1 MSIKKTIEIEARVD
15 KAEKDLEGVAAG
27 VQSIDSSLKEVK
39 QSSSVA
45 AKGIRGIG
53 TALKAAGI
61 GLVISLLGELKE
73 VFSSNQ
79 RVADGFSTVLETISV
94 VFNQVATAAFNVYDQ
109 ITDTTGSFDAM
120 GKVIGGLITLAITP
134 LKLAFFGI
142 TLGVKKAQ
150 LIWEQ
155 SFFGDND
162 PATVRRLKQEIL
174 ETKINIEEVAKA
186 SVEAG
191 KAIYNNFSEAV
202 SEVAEVGTTIV
213 KEIKKIDI
221 ADARATAAANV
232 RAEKASKLATARN
245 RIILEQK
252 DRESEKLRQVRDDE
266 AATIE
271 DRIKANNDL
280 ALVLKEQERLMLKN
294 ADAILNAAQA
304 QFDKNGNDENAL
316 ALLEAKAEKEGI
328 LAQITGLQS
337 EQLTNVNGLERERLD
352 LIDEANE
359 KIAEDIEIED
369 ERIAA
374 IQKLTDFQILTTV
387 EKLQRDRDTALAELE
402 LLNATEEEKQKVR
415 DHYAQQEVELSELT
429 TSQKLNLAADAL
441 GNIATIAGEESKVGK
456 AAAIAQAT
464 ISTYLG
470 AQEAFSSLA
479 GIPVVG
485 PALGALAAGAA
496 IVSGIATVKKIASTK
511 TPSGSSGG
519 GASISAPQRTT
530 TSASAPPAFNVVG
543 ASETNQLAQSIGQE
557 EKQPLKAFVVSNDVT
572 DAQALDRNI
581 VENASIG

>member
-120 GKVIGGLITLAITP
+120 GKVIKGLLTLAFTP

-142 TLGVKKAQ
+142 TLGVQKAQ
-150 LIWEQ
+150 LMWEE

-162 PATVRRLKQEIL
+162 PETIKRLKASIL
-174 ETKINIEEVAKA
+174 ETKTNIVEVGKA
-186 SVEAG
+186 AAEAG
-191 KAIYNNFSEAV
+191 KNIVNNFSEAV
-202 SEVAEVGTTIV
+202 SEVGAIGTSIV
-213 KEIKKIDI
+213 KEVGKIDL
-221 ADARATAAANV
+221 ADAKATAEANV

-252 DRESEKLRQVRDDE
+252 DRESEKLRQIRDDE

-328 LAQITGLQS
+328 LAQITGFQS
-337 EQLTNVNGLERERLD
+337 EQMTNVNSLERERLD
-352 LIDEANE
+352 LIKEEEELKIEIAETEAE
-359 KIAEDIEIED
+359 RIAKIAEDKEKAHQDELRQKEEIRQATLSNLD
-369 ERIAA
+369 TIIAA
-374 IQKLTDFQILTTV
+374 AGSETKIGRALFIAKQAMLIKEQIAKAKATLM
-387 EKLQRDRDTALAELE
+387 ELG
-402 LLNATEEEKQKVR
+402 LIAAKG
-415 DHYAQQEVELSELT
+415 
-429 TSQKLNLAADAL
+429 AADVAS
-441 GNIATIAGEESKVGK
+441 GAGATAKVGFP
-456 AAAIAQAT
+456 ANIPLLIAFAAQA
-464 ISTYLG
+464 
-470 AQEAFSSLA
+470 A
-479 GIPVVG
+479 GIFGSIKSAVNAAKG
-485 PALGALAAGAA
+485 SASKMGA
-496 IVSGIATVKKIASTK
+496 
-511 TPSGSSGG
+511 SGG
-519 GASISAPQRTT
+519 GGSVSAPRLSV
-530 TSASAPPAFNVVG
+530 SASAPAAFNVVG

>member
-27 VQSIDSSLKEVK
+27 VQSIDKNLKDVK
-39 QSSSVA
+39 KSSSVA

-79 RVADGFSTVLETISV
+79 RVADGFSTVLETLSI
-94 VFNQVATAAFNVYDQ
+94 VFNQVATAAFNVYDK
-109 ITDTTGSFDAM
+109 ITETRGSFDALF
-120 GKVIGGLITLAITP
+120 KVIKGGMTLALSP
-134 LKLAFFGI
+134 LQLAFYGI
-142 TLGVKKAQ
+142 NLGVQKAQ
-150 LIWEQ
+150 LMWEK

-162 PATVRRLKQEIL
+162 PETIKRLKASIL
-174 ETKINIEEVAKA
+174 ETKTNIVEVGNAA
-186 SVEAG
+186 LQAG
-191 KAIYNNFSEAV
+191 KDIVNNFSEAV
-202 SEVAEVGTTIV
+202 SEVGAIGTAIVEEVG
-213 KEIKKIDI
+213 KIDL
-221 ADARATAAANV
+221 ADARATAEANV

-252 DRESEKLRQVRDDE
+252 DREAEKLRQIRDDE
-266 AATIE
+266 SATIE

-328 LAQITGLQS
+328 LAQITGFQS
-337 EQLTNVNGLERERLD
+337 EQMTNVNSLERERLD
-352 LIDEANE
+352 LIKEEEELKIEIAETEAE
-359 KIAEDIEIED
+359 RIAKIAEDKEKAHQDELKQKEEIRQATLSNLD
-369 ERIAA
+369 TIIAA
-374 IQKLTDFQILTTV
+374 AGSETKIGRALFIAKQAMLIKEQIA
-387 EKLQRDRDTALAELE
+387 KAK
-402 LLNATEEEKQKVR
+402 ATL
-415 DHYAQQEVELSELT
+415 VELGLI
-429 TSQKLNLAADAL
+429 AAKGGADVAS
-441 GNIATIAGEESKVGK
+441 GFGATAKVGFP
-456 AAAIAQAT
+456 ANIPLLIAFAAQA
-464 ISTYLG
+464 
-470 AQEAFSSLA
+470 A
-479 GIPVVG
+479 GIFGSIKSAVNAAKG
-485 PALGALAAGAA
+485 SASKMGA
-496 IVSGIATVKKIASTK
+496 
-511 TPSGSSGG
+511 SGG
-519 GASISAPQRTT
+519 GGSVSAPRLSV
-530 TSASAPPAFNVVG
+530 SASVPPAFNVVG

>member
-120 GKVIGGLITLAITP
+120 GKVIKGLLTLAFTP

-142 TLGVKKAQ
+142 TLGVQKAQ
-150 LIWEQ
+150 LMWEE

-162 PATVRRLKQEIL
+162 PETIKRLKASIL
-174 ETKINIEEVAKA
+174 ETKTNIVEVGKA
-186 SVEAG
+186 AAEAG
-191 KAIYNNFSEAV
+191 KNIVNNFSEAV
-202 SEVAEVGTTIV
+202 SEVGAIGTSIV
-213 KEIKKIDI
+213 KEVGKIDL
-221 ADARATAAANV
+221 ADARATAEANV

-252 DRESEKLRQVRDDE
+252 DRESEKLRQIRDDE

-328 LAQITGLQS
+328 LAQITGFQS
-337 EQLTNVNGLERERLD
+337 EQMTNVNSLERERLD
-352 LIDEANE
+352 LIKEEEELKIEIAETEAE
-359 KIAEDIEIED
+359 RIAKIAEDKEKAHQDELRQKEEIRQATLSNLD
-369 ERIAA
+369 TIIAA
-374 IQKLTDFQILTTV
+374 AGSETKIGRALFIAKQAMLIKEQIA
-387 EKLQRDRDTALAELE
+387 KAK
-402 LLNATEEEKQKVR
+402 ATL
-415 DHYAQQEVELSELT
+415 VELGLIAA
-429 TSQKLNLAADAL
+429 KGAADVAS
-441 GNIATIAGEESKVGK
+441 GAGATAKVGFPQNIPLLI
-456 AAAIAQAT
+456 AFAAQA
-464 ISTYLG
+464 
-470 AQEAFSSLA
+470 A
-479 GIPVVG
+479 GIFGSIKSAVNAAKG
-485 PALGALAAGAA
+485 SASKMGA
-496 IVSGIATVKKIASTK
+496 
-511 TPSGSSGG
+511 SGG
-519 GASISAPQRTT
+519 GGSVSAPRLSV
-530 TSASAPPAFNVVG
+530 SASAPPAFNVVG
-543 ASETNQLAQSIGQE
+543 ASETNQLAQSIGQD
-557 EKQPLKAFVVSNDVT
+557 EKQP
-572 DAQALDRNI
+572 
-581 VENASIG
+581 

>member
-15 KAEKDLEGVAAG
+15 KAEKDLKGVAAG
-27 VQSIDSSLKEVK
+27 VQSIDKNLKDVK
-39 QSSSVA
+39 KSSSIA

-79 RVADGFSTVLETISV
+79 RVADGFSTVLETVSI
-94 VFNQVATAAFNVYDQ
+94 VFNEVATAAFTVYDK
-109 ITDTTGSFDAM
+109 ITDTNGSFDAM
-120 GKVIGGLITLAITP
+120 GKVIKGLFTLALTP
-134 LKLAFFGI
+134 LKLAFYGI
-142 TLGVKKAQ
+142 NLAVKKAQ
-150 LIWEQ
+150 LIWEE

-162 PATVRRLKQEIL
+162 PETVKRLKSEIA
-174 ETKINIEEVAKA
+174 ETKTNIVEVGKA
-186 SVEAG
+186 AAEAG
-191 KAIYNNFSEAV
+191 KSIVNNFSEAV
-202 SEVAEVGTTIV
+202 SEVGAIGTAIV
-213 KEIKKIDI
+213 EELGKIDL
-221 ADARATAAANV
+221 ADAKATAEANV

-252 DRESEKLRQVRDDE
+252 DREAEKLRQIRDDE
-266 AATIE
+266 SATIE

-304 QFDKNGNDENAL
+304 QFNKNGNDENAL

-328 LAQITGLQS
+328 LAQITGFQS
-337 EQLTNVNGLERERLD
+337 EQMTNVNSLERERLD
-352 LIDEANE
+352 LIDEGNE
-359 KIAEDIEIED
+359 KIAEDIKIED

-374 IQKLTDFQILTTV
+374 IQKLTDFQILSTV
-387 EKLQRDRDTALAELE
+387 EKLHRDRDAALAELE
-402 LLNATEEEKQKVR
+402 LLGATEEDKQKLR
-415 DHYAQQEVELSELT
+415 DHYAKKELELNKLT
-429 TSQKLNLAADAL
+429 TDQKLDLASNAL
-441 GNIATIAGEESKVGK
+441 GNIAGMLGESSAAGK
-456 AAAIAQAT
+456 AAAIAQTT
-464 ISTYLG
+464 IETYKG
-470 AQEAFSSLA
+470 AQSAFSSLA
-479 GIPVVG
+479 GIPIVG
-485 PALGALAAGAA
+485 PVLGGIAAAA
-496 IVSGIATVKKIASTK
+496 AVASGIATVKKIASTK
-511 TPSGSSGG
+511 TPGGSGGGG
-519 GASISAPQRTT
+519 GASISAPQRV
-530 TSASAPPAFNVVG
+530 SASAPPSFNVVG

>member
-1 MSIKKTIEIEARVD
+1 MSVKKTIEIEARVD
-15 KAEKDLEGVAAG
+15 KAEKDLKGVAAG
-27 VQSIDSSLKEVK
+27 VQSIDSSLKDVK
-39 QSSSVA
+39 KSSSVA
-45 AKGIRGIG
+45 AKGIKGIG

-120 GKVIGGLITLAITP
+120 GKVIKGLLTLAFTP

-142 TLGVKKAQ
+142 TLGVQKAQ
-150 LIWEQ
+150 LMWEE

-162 PATVRRLKQEIL
+162 PETIKRLKASIL
-174 ETKINIEEVAKA
+174 ETKTNIVEVGKA
-186 SVEAG
+186 AAEAG
-191 KAIYNNFSEAV
+191 KNIVNNFSEAV
-202 SEVAEVGTTIV
+202 SEVGAIGTSIV
-213 KEIKKIDI
+213 KQVGKIDL
-221 ADARATAAANV
+221 ADARATAEANV

-252 DRESEKLRQVRDDE
+252 DRESEKLRQIRDDE

-328 LAQITGLQS
+328 LAQITGFQS
-337 EQLTNVNGLERERLD
+337 EQLINVNGLERERLD
-352 LIDEANE
+352 LIDEGNE

-429 TSQKLNLAADAL
+429 TTQKLNLAADAL

-519 GASISAPQRTT
+519 GSSISAPQRTT
-530 TSASAPPAFNVVG
+530 TSAATPPAFNVVG

>member
-15 KAEKDLEGVAAG
+15 KAEKDLKGVAAG
-27 VQSIDSSLKEVK
+27 VQSIDKNLKDVK
-39 QSSSVA
+39 KSSSVA

-79 RVADGFSTVLETISV
+79 RVADGFSTVLETISI
-94 VFNQVATAAFNVYDQ
+94 VFNEVATAAFNVYDK
-109 ITDTTGSFDAM
+109 ITDTNGSFDAM
-120 GKVIGGLITLAITP
+120 GKVIKGLFTLALTP
-134 LKLAFFGI
+134 LKLAFYGI
-142 TLGVKKAQ
+142 NLAVKKAQ
-150 LIWEQ
+150 LIWEE

-162 PATVRRLKQEIL
+162 PETVKRLKSEIL
-174 ETKINIEEVAKA
+174 ETKTNIVEVGKA
-186 SVEAG
+186 AAEAG
-191 KAIYNNFSEAV
+191 KSIVNNFSEAV
-202 SEVAEVGTTIV
+202 SEAGAIGTAIV
-213 KEIKKIDI
+213 EELGKIDL
-221 ADARATAAANV
+221 ADAKATAEANV

-252 DRESEKLRQVRDDE
+252 DREAEKLRQIRDDE
-266 AATIE
+266 SATIE

-328 LAQITGLQS
+328 LAQITGFQS
-337 EQLTNVNGLERERLD
+337 EQMTNVNSLERERLD
-352 LIDEANE
+352 LIKEEEELKIEIAETEAE
-359 KIAEDIEIED
+359 RIAKIAEDKEKAHQDELKQKEEIRQATLSNLD
-369 ERIAA
+369 TIIAA
-374 IQKLTDFQILTTV
+374 AGSETKIGRALFIAKQAMLIKEQIA
-387 EKLQRDRDTALAELE
+387 KAK
-402 LLNATEEEKQKVR
+402 ATL
-415 DHYAQQEVELSELT
+415 VELGLI
-429 TSQKLNLAADAL
+429 AAKGGADVAS
-441 GNIATIAGEESKVGK
+441 GFGATAKVGFP
-456 AAAIAQAT
+456 ANIPLLIAFAAQA
-464 ISTYLG
+464 
-470 AQEAFSSLA
+470 A
-479 GIPVVG
+479 GIFGSIKSAVNAAKG
-485 PALGALAAGAA
+485 SASKMGA
-496 IVSGIATVKKIASTK
+496 
-511 TPSGSSGG
+511 SGG
-519 GASISAPQRTT
+519 GGSVSAPRLSV
-530 TSASAPPAFNVVG
+530 SASVPAAFNVVG

>member
-15 KAEKDLEGVAAG
+15 KAEKDLKGVAAG
-27 VQSIDSSLKEVK
+27 VQSIDKNLKDVK
-39 QSSSVA
+39 KSSSVA

-79 RVADGFSTVLETISV
+79 RVADGFSTVLETVSI
-94 VFNQVATAAFNVYDQ
+94 VFNEVATAAFTVYDK
-109 ITDTTGSFDAM
+109 ITDTNGSFDAM
-120 GKVIGGLITLAITP
+120 GKVIKGLFTLALTP
-134 LKLAFFGI
+134 LKLAFYGI
-142 TLGVKKAQ
+142 NLAVKKAQ
-150 LIWEQ
+150 LIWEE

-162 PATVRRLKQEIL
+162 PETVKRLKSEIA
-174 ETKINIEEVAKA
+174 ETKTNIVEVGNAA
-186 SVEAG
+186 LEAG
-191 KAIYNNFSEAV
+191 KSIVNNFSEAV
-202 SEVAEVGTTIV
+202 SEVGAIGTAIV
-213 KEIKKIDI
+213 EELGKIDL
-221 ADARATAAANV
+221 ADAKATAEANV

-252 DRESEKLRQVRDDE
+252 DREAEKLRQIRDDE
-266 AATIE
+266 SATIE

-304 QFDKNGNDENAL
+304 QFNKNGNDENAL

-328 LAQITGLQS
+328 LAQITGFQS
-337 EQLTNVNGLERERLD
+337 EQMTNVNSLERERLD
-352 LIDEANE
+352 LIDEGNE
-359 KIAEDIEIED
+359 KIAEDIKIED

-374 IQKLTDFQILTTV
+374 IQKLTDFQILSTV
-387 EKLQRDRDTALAELE
+387 EKLHRDRDAALAELE
-402 LLNATEEEKQKVR
+402 LLGATEEDKQKLR
-415 DHYAQQEVELSELT
+415 DHYAKKELELNKLT
-429 TSQKLNLAADAL
+429 TDQKLDLASNAL
-441 GNIATIAGEESKVGK
+441 GNIAGMLGESSAAGK
-456 AAAIAQAT
+456 AAAIAQTT
-464 ISTYLG
+464 IETYKG
-470 AQEAFSSLA
+470 AQSAFSSLA
-479 GIPVVG
+479 GIPIVG
-485 PALGALAAGAA
+485 PVLGGIAAAA
-496 IVSGIATVKKIASTK
+496 AVASGIATVKKIASTK
-511 TPSGSSGG
+511 TPGGSGGGG
-519 GASISAPQRTT
+519 GASISAPQRV
-530 TSASAPPAFNVVG
+530 SASAPPSFNVVG

>member
-1 MSIKKTIEIEARVD
+1 M
-15 KAEKDLEGVAAG
+15 
-27 VQSIDSSLKEVK
+27 Q
-39 QSSSVA
+39 Q
-45 AKGIRGIG
+45 
-53 TALKAAGI
+53 
-61 GLVISLLGELKE
+61 
-73 VFSSNQ
+73 
-79 RVADGFSTVLETISV
+79 
-94 VFNQVATAAFNVYDQ
+94 
-109 ITDTTGSFDAM
+109 
-120 GKVIGGLITLAITP
+120 GLIE
-134 LKLAFFGI
+134 KYDR
-142 TLGVKKAQ
+142 Q
-150 LIWEQ
+150 
-155 SFFGDND
+155 
-162 PATVRRLKQEIL
+162 
-174 ETKINIEEVAKA
+174 
-186 SVEAG
+186 
-191 KAIYNNFSEAV
+191 
-202 SEVAEVGTTIV
+202 AE
-213 KEIKKIDI
+213 
-221 ADARATAAANV
+221 
-232 RAEKASKLATARN
+232 L
-245 RIILEQK
+245 Q
-252 DRESEKLRQVRDDE
+252 RQIRDDE
-266 AATIE
+266 SKSIE
-271 DRIKANNDL
+271 ERVAANNKLGEILD
-280 ALVLKEQERLMLKN
+280 EQEESMLN
-294 ADAILNAAQA
+294 LADIQLAAAQA
-304 QFDKNGNDENAL
+304 QYDKNQNQENYI
-316 ALLEAKAEKEGI
+316 ALLEAQNEKEAVQAQ
-328 LAQITGLQS
+328 LAGFRS
-337 EQLTNVNGLERERLD
+337 EQLTNINSLERDRLS
-352 LIDEANE
+352 LIDEAKE

-374 IQKLTDFQILTTV
+374 IQKLIDFQILTAV
-387 EKLQRDRDTALAELE
+387 EKLQRDRDTAIAELE

-429 TSQKLNLAADAL
+429 TTQKLNLAADAL

-543 ASETNQLAQSIGQE
+543 ASETNQLAQSIGQD

>member
-15 KAEKDLEGVAAG
+15 KAEKDLKGVAAG
-27 VQSIDSSLKEVK
+27 VQSIDKNLKDVK
-39 QSSSVA
+39 KSSSVA

-79 RVADGFSTVLETISV
+79 RVADGFSTVLETISI
-94 VFNQVATAAFNVYDQ
+94 VFNQVATAAFNVYDK
-109 ITDTTGSFDAM
+109 ITETSGSFDALF
-120 GKVIGGLITLAITP
+120 KVIKGGMTLAITP
-134 LKLAFFGI
+134 LKLAFYGI
-142 TLGVKKAQ
+142 SLAVKKAQ
-150 LIWEQ
+150 LIWEE

-162 PATVRRLKQEIL
+162 PETVKRLKASIL
-174 ETKINIEEVAKA
+174 ETKINIVEVGKA
-186 SVEAG
+186 AAEAG
-191 KAIYNNFSEAV
+191 KSIVNNFSEAV
-202 SEVAEVGTTIV
+202 SEVGAIGTAIVEEVG
-213 KEIKKIDI
+213 KIDL

-252 DRESEKLRQVRDDE
+252 DREAEKLRQIRDDE
-266 AATIE
+266 SATIE

-328 LAQITGLQS
+328 LAQITGFQS
-337 EQLTNVNGLERERLD
+337 EQMTNVNSLERERLD
-352 LIDEANE
+352 LIDEGNE
-359 KIAEDIEIED
+359 KIAEDIKIED

-374 IQKLTDFQILTTV
+374 IQKLTNFQILSTV
-387 EKLQRDRDTALAELE
+387 EKLHRDRDAALAELD
-402 LLNATEEEKQKVR
+402 LLDGTLEDKQKLR
-415 DHYAQQEVELSELT
+415 DHYAQKELELDKLT
-429 TSQKLNLAADAL
+429 TDQKLDLASNAL
-441 GNIATIAGEESKVGK
+441 GNIAGMLGESSAAGK
-456 AAAIAQAT
+456 AAAIAQTT
-464 ISTYLG
+464 IETYKG
-470 AQEAFSSLA
+470 AQSAFSSLA
-479 GIPVVG
+479 GIPIVG
-485 PALGALAAGAA
+485 PVLGGIAAAAA
-496 IVSGIATVKKIASTK
+496 ISSGIATVKKIASTK
-511 TPSGSSGG
+511 TPGGSAGG
-519 GASISAPQRTT
+519 GASISAPQRV
-530 TSASAPPAFNVVG
+530 SASAPPAFNVVG

>member
-15 KAEKDLEGVAAG
+15 KAEKDLEGVASG
-27 VQSIDSSLKEVK
+27 VQSIDKNLKDVK
-39 QSSSVA
+39 KSSSVA

-79 RVADGFSTVLETISV
+79 RVADGFSTVLETISI
-94 VFNQVATAAFNVYDQ
+94 VFNEVATAAFNVYDK
-109 ITDTTGSFDAM
+109 ITDTNGSFDAM
-120 GKVIGGLITLAITP
+120 GKVIKGLFTLALTP
-134 LKLAFFGI
+134 LKLAFYGI
-142 TLGVKKAQ
+142 NLAVKKAQ
-150 LIWEQ
+150 LIWEE

-162 PATVRRLKQEIL
+162 PETVKRLKSEIL
-174 ETKINIEEVAKA
+174 ETKTNIVEVGKA
-186 SVEAG
+186 AAEAG
-191 KAIYNNFSEAV
+191 KSIVNNFSEAV
-202 SEVAEVGTTIV
+202 SEAGAIGTAIV
-213 KEIKKIDI
+213 EELGKIDL
-221 ADARATAAANV
+221 ADAKATAEANV

-252 DRESEKLRQVRDDE
+252 DREAEKLRQIRDDE
-266 AATIE
+266 SATIE

-328 LAQITGLQS
+328 LAQITGFQS
-337 EQLTNVNGLERERLD
+337 EQMTNVNSLERERLD
-352 LIDEANE
+352 LIKEEEELKIEIAETEAE
-359 KIAEDIEIED
+359 RIAKIAEDKEKAHQDELKQKEEIRQATLSNLD
-369 ERIAA
+369 TIIAA
-374 IQKLTDFQILTTV
+374 AGSETKVGRALFIAKQAMLIKEQIA
-387 EKLQRDRDTALAELE
+387 KAK
-402 LLNATEEEKQKVR
+402 ATL
-415 DHYAQQEVELSELT
+415 VELGLI
-429 TSQKLNLAADAL
+429 AAKGGADVAS
-441 GNIATIAGEESKVGK
+441 GFGATAKVGFP
-456 AAAIAQAT
+456 ANIPLLIAFAAQA
-464 ISTYLG
+464 
-470 AQEAFSSLA
+470 A
-479 GIPVVG
+479 GIFGSIKSAVNAAKG
-485 PALGALAAGAA
+485 SASKMGA
-496 IVSGIATVKKIASTK
+496 
-511 TPSGSSGG
+511 SGG
-519 GASISAPQRTT
+519 GGSVSAPRLSV
-530 TSASAPPAFNVVG
+530 SASVPAAFNVVG